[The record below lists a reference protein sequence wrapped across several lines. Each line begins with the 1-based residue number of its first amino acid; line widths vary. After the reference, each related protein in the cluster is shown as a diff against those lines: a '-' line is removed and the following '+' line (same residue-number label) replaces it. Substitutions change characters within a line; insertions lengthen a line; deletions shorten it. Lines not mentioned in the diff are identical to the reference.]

1 MREGRESMAVMM
13 KNGAVGR
20 RTGRDIVHR
29 WEGNPVIT
37 VEDIPF
43 RCNSVFNAAAAM
55 YKGEYILLLRVE
67 DLLGRSVF
75 ALARSENGYH
85 FSVDPIPAMEPAETE
100 PFRTYEKRGIE
111 DPRITEI
118 DGIFYIMYTAYSQ
131 YGPCLA
137 LAQTT
142 DFQTYT
148 RMGIISEPENKDGV
162 LFPKKINGRFARLD
176 RPHAG
181 LGNVWISYSEDLKMW
196 GDSKV
201 VMTGIG
207 GRWDCDRI
215 GASVPPIETSKGWLE
230 IYHGVKC
237 TSGGPVYRLGVA
249 LLDLED
255 PSKILHRSAIPI
267 LSPREYYERIG
278 DVGNVVF
285 SCGAIVDPKGDLIIY
300 YGAGDTCICIGTT
313 SIDELICRCEDSSCN
328 D

>member
-1 MREGRESMAVMM
+1 MAAMRR
-13 KNGAVGR
+13 VGIEYR
-20 RTGRDIVHR
+20 PLGRDIVHR
-29 WEGNPVIT
+29 WEGNPIIT

-55 YKGEYILLLRVE
+55 YGDEYILLLRVE
-67 DLLGRSVF
+67 DLGGRSVF
-75 ALARSENGYH
+75 ALARGYDGFH
-85 FSVDPIPAMEPAETE
+85 FNVEPTPAMEPSDVE
-100 PFRTYEKRGIE
+100 PFQTYERRGIE

-118 DGIFYIMYTAYSQ
+118 DGVYYIMYTAYSQ

-137 LAQTT
+137 LAKTP
-142 DFQTYT
+142 DFKTFT
-148 RMGIISEPENKDGV
+148 RIGIISEPENKDGA
-162 LFPKKINGRFARLD
+162 LFPKKIGGRYARLD

-181 LGNVWISYSEDLKMW
+181 LGNIWVSYSEDLKMW
-196 GDSKV
+196 GDSQV

-215 GASVPPIETSKGWLE
+215 GASTPPIETPEGWLE

-255 PSKILHRSAIPI
+255 PSKVIKRSMTPI

-285 SCGAIVDPKGDLIIY
+285 SCGAIPSGHNGNLMVY
-300 YGAGDTCICIGTT
+300 YGAGDTCICVGTT
-313 SIDELICRCEDSSCN
+313 TIDELVSRCMEACPEG
-328 D
+328 